1 MAKIEG
7 EIVIARPPEVV
18 FDFVADERN
27 EPTYNRRMLRAE
39 KITNGPIGVG
49 TRFRAASRTTLRA
62 ADMMIETTA
71 YERPTLL
78 GSTTE
83 LRSAEIHGTLTFER
97 IPIGTRMR
105 WSWDV
110 EPKRFGKLLGP
121 VVARMGR
128 RQEDSIWMNLKRHLE
143 GAGGA
148 AQGTF
153 P

>member
-27 EPTYNRRMLRAE
+27 EPTYNRRMRRAE

-49 TRFRAASRTTLRA
+49 TRFRATSRTTLRS
-62 ADMMIETTA
+62 ADMTIETTA
-71 YERPTLL
+71 YDRPTLL
-78 GSTTE
+78 GSTTR
-83 LRSAEIHGTLTFER
+83 LGSAEIHGTLTFDR
-97 IPIGTRMR
+97 IPIGTRMT

-121 VVARMGR
+121 IVARLGR
-128 RQEDSIWMNLKRHLE
+128 RQEDEIWMNLKRYLE
-143 GAGGA
+143 GTGESRA
-148 AQGTF
+148 AAS
-153 P
+153 